1 MSWIQKQKDA
11 VVAKL
16 RGETPL
22 AVLVQRGLTVGK
34 NFQPQKGCIL
44 DPSHCWLIT
53 IGDDVTLAPRV
64 HILAHDASTK
74 MFLGYTKIGLVTIGN
89 QVFIGANSTI
99 LPNCRIGDRVIVGA
113 NSVVTKDLP
122 SGGVYAGNPAKL
134 VCSLDDYLE
143 KMKRAMQPDNTF
155 GAEYTISKG
164 VTREQKENMKQ
175 ILKKGMGF
183 VE

>member
-1 MSWIQKQKDA
+1 M
-11 VVAKL
+11 
-16 RGETPL
+16 
-22 AVLVQRGLTVGK
+22 
-34 NFQPQKGCIL
+34 
-44 DPSHCWLIT
+44 
-53 IGDDVTLAPRV
+53 
-64 HILAHDASTK
+64 
-74 MFLGYTKIGLVTIGN
+74 
-89 QVFIGANSTI
+89 
-99 LPNCRIGDRVIVGA
+99 
-113 NSVVTKDLP
+113 TKDLP